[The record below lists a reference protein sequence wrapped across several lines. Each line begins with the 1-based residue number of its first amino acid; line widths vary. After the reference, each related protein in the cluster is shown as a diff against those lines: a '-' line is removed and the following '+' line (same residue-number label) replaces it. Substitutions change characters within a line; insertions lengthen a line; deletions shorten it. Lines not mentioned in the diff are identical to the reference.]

1 MTDSPHETNKSQGK
15 DPTESGAM
23 WSFRGHKLHSEEFSA
38 ALVEFYRGEIQ
49 RANTWR
55 TRLDTT
61 TNWAVMTTAAAV
73 LFALTGPGIHYSV
86 IILCTFL
93 VTFCLFIEA
102 RRYRY
107 YELWSYRVRLMETDF
122 FAAMLVPPYSPG
134 PEWAESLAESLLQ
147 PGFSISLWEALGRRF
162 RRNYMWLFLVLGAT
176 WVLKLFLHPSP
187 ALTWE
192 AFVSRAALGPISGW
206 TMVVLGLIYNGLI
219 FLVGFAT
226 TGLQRASGEVLPK
239 FGDFSSLSH
248 LWQDS
253 TDSEDQPKDK
263 PVQRVLHRRQQLLLF
278 IVTAKPEK
286 IAQRILSEMKRGVTG
301 LFGQGMYTHVNREV
315 LMVAVMV
322 TEMAR
327 LRDLVLGEDP
337 NAFIAVTQAQSI
349 YGRGF
354 QALAAS

>member
-1 MTDSPHETNKSQGK
+1 MSDSLNDPDKREEKNASESQGI
-15 DPTESGAM
+15 
-23 WSFRGHKLHSEEFSA
+23 WSFRGYQLHTKEFST
-38 ALVEFYRGEIQ
+38 ALVELYRGEVQ

-61 TNWAVMTTAAAV
+61 TNWAVLTTAAAI

-122 FAAMLVPPYSPG
+122 FAAMLVPPFSPS

-162 RRNYMWLFLVLGAT
+162 RRNYMWLFSVLGTT

-187 ALTWE
+187 AMTWE

-206 TMVVLGLIYNGLI
+206 TMVILGLIYNGLI
-219 FLVGFAT
+219 FIVGFAT
-226 TGLQRASGEVLPK
+226 TGLQQASGEVLPK
-239 FGDFSSLSH
+239 FGDFSSISD

-253 TDSEDQPKDK
+253 TDSEDRPKNK
-263 PVQRVLHRRQQLLLF
+263 PIQRVLHRRQQLLLF

-286 IAQRILSEMKRGVTG
+286 IAQRILAEMKRGVTG

-327 LRDLVLGEDP
+327 LKALVLDEDP
-337 NAFIAVTQAQSI
+337 NAFVAVTQAQSI

-354 QALAAS
+354 QTLAAS